1 MKTCMYILPIGG
13 TVIGG
18 DLNEDLYVH
27 TANRRNSYR
36 RPVCTYRSSF
46 RSPPITVPPIG
57 SMYIQVFI

>member
-1 MKTCMYILPIGG
+1 MKTYMYILSIGG

-27 TANRRNSYR
+27 TA
-36 RPVCTYRSSF
+36 F

-57 SMYIQVFI
+57 SMYI

>member
-1 MKTCMYILPIGG
+1 MKTYMYILPIGG

-36 RPVCTYRSSF
+36 RRPK
-46 RSPPITVPPIG
+46 
-57 SMYIQVFI
+57 

>member
-1 MKTCMYILPIGG
+1 MKTYMYILPIGG

-36 RPVCTYRSSF
+36 R

-57 SMYIQVFI
+57 SMYI

>member
-1 MKTCMYILPIGG
+1 MKTYMYILPIGG

-36 RPVCTYRSSF
+36 RNSYIVDCINECT
-46 RSPPITVPPIG
+46 
-57 SMYIQVFI
+57 M